1 MEHCVGSVVV
11 TPLCRWGS
19 CQTGEVPC
27 GRAQPG
33 PWCSSYRPYKVV
45 LRKVTRPGP
54 QYWRCSLS
62 AHIVRL
68 TFVSN
73 LSCFIFQV
81 HSLITTVVMNVC
93 FQVCTVIKAL
103 LNLLASPL
111 GHDEVYVSVDTV
123 SEVKSPTPRI
133 FVLLVFIGVSRHR
146 PKKLYQFP
154 YPTNCVFSPYNKVLA
169 CNTEVII
176 VPILHSYCED

>member
-1 MEHCVGSVVV
+1 M
-11 TPLCRWGS
+11 
-19 CQTGEVPC
+19 PC

-33 PWCSSYRPYKVV
+33 SWCYSYRPYKVV

-54 QYWRCSLS
+54 LVLEMLTVSTHSTSYLRQQSQLFHFPGPLIDHNCRDECLFPGLFCYKGL
-62 AHIVRL
+62 IFLRL
-68 TFVSN
+68 
-73 LSCFIFQV
+73 
-81 HSLITTVVMNVC
+81 H
-93 FQVCTVIKAL
+93 
-103 LNLLASPL
+103 L

-133 FVLLVFIGVSRHR
+133 FVLLVLIAVCRYR

-154 YPTNCVFSPYNKVLA
+154 YPTNCVFSPYKKVLG